1 VISHYSV
8 GQHNFARP
16 PPSPPM
22 ESNIKC
28 TLPSISNLLGLADAG
43 SPTHESS
50 PTYSPR
56 SDGKDESVYPVSP
69 FTH

>member
-1 VISHYSV
+1 MISNYSV

-22 ESNIKC
+22 ESNMKC

-43 SPTHESS
+43 SPTNESS

-56 SDGKDESVYPVSP
+56 SDGKDECVSVTYLL
-69 FTH
+69 TH